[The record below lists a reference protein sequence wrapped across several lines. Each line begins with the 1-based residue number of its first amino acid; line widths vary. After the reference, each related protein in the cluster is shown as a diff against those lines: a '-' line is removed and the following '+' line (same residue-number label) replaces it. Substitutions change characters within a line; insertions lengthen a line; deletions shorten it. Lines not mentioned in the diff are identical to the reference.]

1 MFNHSTRG
9 QNVGWKRDLTKMCVR
24 YQALRDI
31 RKGEE
36 LCINYGP
43 KLWFVD
49 EDGKGLDDEEEE
61 EEDDNNDDDGVE
73 RLKRIDIQ

>member
-9 QNVGWKRDLTKMCVR
+9 QNVGWERDLVKMCVR

-49 EDGKGLDDEEEE
+49 EDGKGYDYDDY
-61 EEDDNNDDDGVE
+61 DDYDDGVE
-73 RLKRIDIQ
+73 RLERIEID

>member
-1 MFNHSTRG
+1 
-9 QNVGWKRDLTKMCVR
+9 MCVR

-31 RKGEE
+31 KDGEE

-49 EDGKGLDDEEEE
+49 EDGKGSDEE
-61 EEDDNNDDDGVE
+61 DDDDGVE
-73 RLKRIDIQ
+73 RLERIQID

>member
-9 QNVGWKRDLTKMCVR
+9 QNVGWERDLRRMCVR

-31 RKGEE
+31 KDGEE
-36 LCINYGP
+36 LCINYGA

-49 EDGKGLDDEEEE
+49 EDGKGSEEE
-61 EEDDNNDDDGVE
+61 NDDGVE
-73 RLKRIDIQ
+73 RLERIQID